1 MRNWVVRIGTAE
13 ETWILRLDDLQLPA
27 LLGTLLRHVTH
38 LGGATVT
45 LGGSIAMLPIPSHRP
60 LGLVTLLAN
69 LGSHLVVQLLKRTIA
84 RRRPALAVDGL
95 RPLAV
100 APDAWSFPSGH
111 AAAATALA
119 VPFALNGHPAAPILL
134 GLAVLVGT
142 SRVYLRVH
150 FPTDVLVGH
159 ALGVAG
165 ALLASLALS

>member
-13 ETWILRLDDLQLPA
+13 ETWILRLDELRLPGW
-27 LLGTLLRHVTH
+27 LGTLLRQVTH
-38 LGGATVT
+38 LGGVTAT
-45 LGGSIAMLPIPSHRP
+45 LGGSIAMLAIPSLRP

-69 LGSHLVVQLLKRTIA
+69 IGSHLVVQLLKRTIA

-119 VPFALNGHPAAPILL
+119 VPFALIGHPAAPILL

-150 FPTDVLVGH
+150 FPTDV
-159 ALGVAG
+159 VAG
-165 ALLASLALS
+165 YLLGAAGAITAWLALA